1 MEILIK
7 LACMSI
13 SEFTGPMQSIRGSG
27 KLGLES
33 EFQPQDSRVPLTIG
47 IQNPSS
53 TDEEYE
59 SSFWNPRSIAWNSES
74 KTVLGEGGQNE
85 NQLG

>member
-1 MEILIK
+1 MEILSK
-7 LACMSI
+7 LACLSQN
-13 SEFTGPMQSIRGSG
+13 SPAPCKVFVDPENWA
-27 KLGLES
+27 LES
-33 EFQPQDSRVPLTIG
+33 EFQPQNSRVLLTTG

-53 TDEEYE
+53 TDEEYG
-59 SSFWNPRSIAWNSES
+59 SSYRNPRSTAWNSES